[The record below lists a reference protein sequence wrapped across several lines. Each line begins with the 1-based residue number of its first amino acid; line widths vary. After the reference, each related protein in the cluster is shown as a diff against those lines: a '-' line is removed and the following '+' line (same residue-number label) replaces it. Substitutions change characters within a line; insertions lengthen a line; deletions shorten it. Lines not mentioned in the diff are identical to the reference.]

1 MFDCKATVLAH
12 WIFCSLLNDL
22 IGLTFFS
29 ITQGCNAPKSR
40 TRPILDFLG
49 TDTVTN
55 IWEITLRISVSTD
68 TFYFLYT
75 QNTYKD
81 TFFAAILQMW
91 MKHFWRQNPL
101 QFNNKLHW
109 ECNNYKLPQTSLS
122 ALLNHIW
129 LHMCWYRYIGWAL
142 LQCKNSQTCLQKSS
156 TGFIL
161 EALEQFDKTIHFE
174 EQVHWASL
182 PLKFWPETIWTELER
197 MTYDLRFVC
206 FFFYLLFW
214 KETTPRNKIFTA

>member
-1 MFDCKATVLAH
+1 MFDCKATMLAH

-40 TRPILDFLG
+40 TRSILDFLG
-49 TDTVTN
+49 ADTVTN
-55 IWEITLRISVSTD
+55 IWEITLGHQYRLIYFIFYIHRIHT
-68 TFYFLYT
+68 
-75 QNTYKD
+75 KIH
-81 TFFAAILQMW
+81 FFAAILQMW

-109 ECNNYKLPQTSLS
+109 EYNNYKLPQTSLS

-161 EALEQFDKTIHFE
+161 EALEHFD
-174 EQVHWASL
+174 
-182 PLKFWPETIWTELER
+182 
-197 MTYDLRFVC
+197 
-206 FFFYLLFW
+206 
-214 KETTPRNKIFTA
+214 

>member
-1 MFDCKATVLAH
+1 MLQSQEPDRY
-12 WIFCSLLNDL
+12 WIF
-22 IGLTFFS
+22 
-29 ITQGCNAPKSR
+29 
-40 TRPILDFLG
+40 LG
-49 TDTVTN
+49 ADTVTN

-122 ALLNHIW
+122 ALLNHI
-129 LHMCWYRYIGWAL
+129 
-142 LQCKNSQTCLQKSS
+142 
-156 TGFIL
+156 
-161 EALEQFDKTIHFE
+161 
-174 EQVHWASL
+174 
-182 PLKFWPETIWTELER
+182 
-197 MTYDLRFVC
+197 
-206 FFFYLLFW
+206 
-214 KETTPRNKIFTA
+214 